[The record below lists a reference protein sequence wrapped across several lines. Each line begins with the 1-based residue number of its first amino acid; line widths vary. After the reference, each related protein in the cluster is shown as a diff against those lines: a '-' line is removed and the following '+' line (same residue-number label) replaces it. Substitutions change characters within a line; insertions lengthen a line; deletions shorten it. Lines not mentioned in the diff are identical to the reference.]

1 MGRASCLWGPS
12 FPQRLRKVVTCPSGS
27 HGRPLLRP
35 PPGPSQPATDG
46 VSQGVP
52 SSPSCQGRG
61 LVPLAPPF
69 SPRED
74 LPCGSADR
82 RAVHRGSLSPRR
94 TGRPS
99 VSIVLQASRAPGPVG
114 GHRRPTGLEC
124 LPLLHRVPPRPQGRA
139 VPAPSAR
146 WPETRPPSAHRTCRN
161 TGDPGGWL
169 PAESPHG
176 LGCQSEVRCRFLPGS
191 ALEEMWGSKAH
202 KGSVLARGRTG
213 LPVPQL
219 VQRRCP
225 WAGDGPGQR

>member
-12 FPQRLRKVVTCPSGS
+12 FPQRLQKVVTCPSGS

-69 SPRED
+69 SSPRED

-114 GHRRPTGLEC
+114 GHRAGPPGTGGRQASSACPCSTESRPVPKGVLSLHPRQDGLKQGLRLLTGRAETPVTPGTGSRQNRPT
-124 LPLLHRVPPRPQGRA
+124 
-139 VPAPSAR
+139 
-146 WPETRPPSAHRTCRN
+146 
-161 TGDPGGWL
+161 D
-169 PAESPHG
+169 
-176 LGCQSEVRCRFLPGS
+176 LG
-191 ALEEMWGSKAH
+191 AKA
-202 KGSVLARGRTG
+202 K
-213 LPVPQL
+213 
-219 VQRRCP
+219 
-225 WAGDGPGQR
+225 